1 MKSVQSVVFLGP
13 VPNDDLPAL
22 YAGAMLFVF
31 PSLYEGFGL
40 PSLEA
45 MACGTPVVCSNT
57 FSLPEVVREA
67 AIMVDPLDAEGLAA
81 AMERALRDQALR
93 EEMREKGLKQA
104 AKFSWERTARE
115 MLEVYRAVR
124 P

>member
-1 MKSVQSVVFLGP
+1 VKSVQSVVFLGP